1 MLKQSVTKFRQGLA
15 SVHKR
20 PLWAVILLGIATAF
34 LLVVIALFVLS
45 FFSDE
50 EDALQGK
57 VAFSESIGEAKS
69 GAEYD
74 NAYRNSINEQNQSD
88 YERASKVKGGMQ
100 IPFIIDDLPNAGSD
114 QKIDGGLCGCEPMS
128 DAQFK
133 EMLARAGVDFKGNT
147 LVRRVGQ
154 SDVYIN
160 ANRFLVNEDG
170 SGNYRFLREDVKL
183 GDDGALQKA
192 DGSLFT
198 LPHVGAVFLS
208 TDGSFID
215 SENHNIPLQGA
226 LLTLE
231 GHIILGNGQIA
242 SRPDN
247 MQQEALTDIYLTVEG
262 QLATVDAK
270 PIMHGGLFVFRNRE
284 RELVDLNRIP
294 IRWEN
299 DTVAQN
305 RNGYITNSKG
315 DVFKTLGVLFS
326 YDGILIDNHG
336 KLTQPLL
343 TINRIKDSDLY
354 LDEKMNL
361 LDRFGGGVASYGEL
375 VTVSVGDAL
384 LVKGKNLVNHK
395 DALVNIDSQGALSV
409 DIGLGGVQ
417 SGLLKNSQGAAYDR
431 FGHLITRTGK
441 LTQRG
446 ASDVYH
452 TSDGLLSAVDGKPLK
467 YYANKDIFFDFNT
480 FLPNGSI
487 GLRTYDDEVVL
498 DQNSERVYINDA
510 GEFVTKDSRPVKLG
524 VAITTTAGAVV
535 KQSGSVPSLDN
546 KRVVL
551 TAEGKPLLHNG
562 RAVYRREDGR
572 LVYADNTPVTND
584 SGAALYLQD
593 SGVITDEI
601 GKPDVLEGFS
611 VNDGTR
617 VGNQFETVEPLLD
630 SQGNPILVNGKPVYK
645 RGNKLIY
652 ADGTAVTDA
661 FGSALK
667 IDSATGKV
675 INEHGEEHKALSSR
689 LGRGVYGDVTAL
701 TANGE
706 PVYIDGKKVF
716 RQADGSLVDEDGQ
729 VITTEDGKLV
739 YYDQSKGLVTA
750 SGEKVSGIKLTN
762 QSGGQVS
769 VAELDRSSA
778 PLMSN
783 GKPVFVD
790 GKRAF
795 MRPDGSLVDESGQPI
810 TNKDGEVVFFD
821 PEEGLVTQGGQVSA
835 LVMTNAAGQRIA
847 PKSVNTAMPL
857 SANGLPV
864 FVDGKRAFMRPDGS
878 LADESGQPIINEDGE
893 VVFFDPE
900 KGLVTQH
907 GEPVSDIA
915 MTNSAGEQVSP
926 EDVSSSIPLSAN
938 EKPVFVDGKRAFL
951 QPDGSLVDESGNPIT
966 NKDGEIVF
974 FDAEKGL
981 VTKDGAVVTDMAMT
995 DSSGKRINS
1004 KDVTTSI
1011 PLSTKGKQVYL
1022 NGKRSFMRS
1031 DGSLVD
1037 ENGRKITNKDGEVI
1051 YFDAD
1056 KGLVTKDGTAIDDMK
1071 LSTKDGNSLNASDID
1086 TSVAA
1091 KRLTGL
1097 SKDGQSLFYNGKK
1110 VYQRPDGTI
1119 VDENNNPI
1127 LTADGKALHLDAKG
1141 RLLDSSNN
1149 IVPLPT
1155 FTDAKGNFVSNDNI
1169 KTGFANIDKQRGLQ
1183 AVTRNGEPLYYNNK
1197 KVFRRADG
1205 TLVDENDNVVTTKDG
1220 KAVKLSADGELTTF
1234 DGQKIDE
1241 PLLKNKLGEL
1251 VPNQDIDSASPT
1263 KLLTE
1268 NGKAVYF
1275 NGRKVHVRPDGILVD
1290 EFDRE
1295 LVGDDGLP
1303 LRLNENNQVVDSAGN
1318 PVSLGDSAG
1327 RPVMNGNFKT
1337 RGNGQLGDFTEQDGY
1352 IIGKDGKPLL
1362 HNGQRVVRKADG
1374 YLYTEDGKRIENK
1387 DGMPIKLND
1396 KGEFVD
1402 AKGNVI
1408 EEALFTNGEGVL
1420 LYGNGK
1426 PVTSLMKRIGD
1437 SDMYLSRD
1445 GHIVDEKGKPYLID
1459 GQPVLV
1465 DPQTS
1470 ELVGP
1475 DGKPIRD
1482 AEGNSVLISSSGKL
1496 ISRDGKLSK
1505 GTLLTSSDGELLTT
1519 EGVLASKSDELIPI
1533 PGTSYYRTKDG
1544 VVVDGKGRL
1553 VNYGEDIIRINKQ
1566 GKLVD
1571 GRGRSLRYRG
1581 QALGTDAQGYIVDS
1595 KNERI
1600 LIDDK
1605 PIKVENLSTVLE
1617 KPKASTTPPILVGVA
1632 EPKGNVT
1639 QITQSNGAESSD
1651 KVARAQVDVNSTTE
1665 ASVTPKRDVDLTKAS
1680 NAARARLIARYNKL
1694 STALDTEITSIE
1706 SAAKSTYTSVSEIAD
1721 LGSSTSSTPKTA
1733 NAGDTDRDSNEQ
1745 PNAKGKAGGEDN
1757 RELLFGAGDNLYAV
1771 TTQQMNSDLNDELE
1785 VSILSG
1791 KRGSLVYL
1799 ATAYAKVELRY
1810 DNAVLAFNR
1819 ICPVK
1824 QDCFALSGIGL
1835 DPATGSA
1842 AIGAAEVDTHFMY
1855 RYGSLFL
1862 ASFGAGVSDGITDS
1876 LDSETETTTDGTST
1890 STVRVIKGLNY
1901 GEIAVKGVAE
1911 TGNTLLPLLTSRVNR
1926 PVTVTIPA
1934 QTELVIKL
1942 TQPLYH

>member
-20 PLWAVILLGIATAF
+20 PLWAVILLGVATAF
-34 LLVVIALFVLS
+34 ILVVLTLFILS

-50 EDALQGK
+50 EDFVQGK

-74 NAYRNSINEQNQSD
+74 NAYRSSINEQNQSD
-88 YERASKVKGGMQ
+88 YERAAKVKGGMQ
-100 IPFIIDDLPNAGSD
+100 IPFIIDDLPNKGSE

-128 DAQFK
+128 DSQFK

-183 GDDGALQKA
+183 GDDGALQKT

-215 SENHNIPLQGA
+215 NENHNIPLQGA
-226 LLTLE
+226 LLTPE

-247 MQQEALTDIYLTVEG
+247 MQHEASTDIYITVEG

-305 RNGYITNSKG
+305 RNGYITNSQG

-343 TINRIKDSDLY
+343 TINRIKNSDLY

-361 LDRFGGGVASYGEL
+361 LDRFGGGVTSYGEL
-375 VTVSVGDAL
+375 VEVSVGDAL

-395 DALVNIDSQGALSV
+395 NALVNIDSQGALSV
-409 DIGLGGVQ
+409 DVGLGGVQ
-417 SGLLKNSQGAAYDR
+417 SGLLKNSQGVAFDR

-441 LTQRG
+441 ITQRG

-467 YYANKDIFFDFNT
+467 YYANKDLFFDFNT

-487 GLRTYDDEVVL
+487 GLRTYDNEVVI
-498 DQNSERVYINDA
+498 DQNSERVYINEA
-510 GEFVTKDSRPVKLG
+510 GEFVTKDNRPVKLG
-524 VAITTTAGAVV
+524 VAITTSGGAVV

-551 TAEGKPLLHNG
+551 TADGKPLLRNG
-562 RAVYRREDGR
+562 RAVYRRDDGR

-593 SGVITDEI
+593 SGVITDEV
-601 GKPDVLEGFS
+601 GKLDSLEGFS
-611 VNDGTR
+611 VNDGTP

-652 ADGTAVTDA
+652 ADGESVKDA
-661 FGSALK
+661 LGSALH

-675 INEHGEEHKALSSR
+675 INEDGEEHKALSSR
-689 LGRGVYGDVTAL
+689 LGHGVYGDVTAL
-701 TANGE
+701 TANGK

-729 VITTEDGKLV
+729 VITTEDGKVV
-739 YYDQSKGLVTA
+739 YYDETKGLVTA
-750 SGEKVSGIKLTN
+750 NGKKVSGIEMTN
-762 QSGGQVS
+762 QTGDKISDN
-769 VAELDRSSA
+769 ELDRSST

-795 MRPDGSLVDESGQPI
+795 IRPDGSLVDESGNPI
-810 TNKDGEVVFFD
+810 TNEDGKAVYFD
-821 PEEGLVTQGGQVSA
+821 KKKGLVTSDGA
-835 LVMTNAAGQRIA
+835 LVTDVEMTNAAGQHIS
-847 PKSVNTAMPL
+847 PETVTTSIPL
-857 SANGLPV
+857 SANGEPV
-864 FVDGKRAFMRPDGS
+864 YVDGKRAFM
-878 LADESGQPIINEDGE
+878 
-893 VVFFDPE
+893 
-900 KGLVTQH
+900 
-907 GEPVSDIA
+907 
-915 MTNSAGEQVSP
+915 
-926 EDVSSSIPLSAN
+926 
-938 EKPVFVDGKRAFL
+938 

-966 NKDGEIVF
+966 NKDGKAVY
-974 FDAEKGL
+974 FDKVKGL
-981 VTKDGAVVTDMAMT
+981 VTKDGAA
-995 DSSGKRINS
+995 IN
-1004 KDVTTSI
+1004 
-1011 PLSTKGKQVYL
+1011 
-1022 NGKRSFMRS
+1022 
-1031 DGSLVD
+1031 
-1037 ENGRKITNKDGEVI
+1037 
-1051 YFDAD
+1051 
-1056 KGLVTKDGTAIDDMK
+1056 DMK
-1071 LSTKDGNSLNASDID
+1071 LSSKDGKKLKVSDINTNSLPGI
-1086 TSVAA
+1086 
-1091 KRLTGL
+1091 LTAL
-1097 SKDGQSLFYNGKK
+1097 SKDGQPLFYKGKK

-1141 RLLDSSNN
+1141 QLLDSSNN

-1169 KTGFANIDKQRGLQ
+1169 ETGFANTAKERGLKP
-1183 AVTRNGEPLYYNNK
+1183 VTRNGEPLFFNNK

-1205 TLVDENDNVVTTKDG
+1205 TLVDENDNVITTKDG
-1220 KAVKLSADGELTTF
+1220 KAIKFGADGSLTTF
-1234 DGQKIDE
+1234 DGQKIAE
-1241 PLLKNKLGEL
+1241 PFLKDKFGAMVSNEE
-1251 VPNQDIDSASPT
+1251 IDSAQPT

-1268 NGKAVYF
+1268 NDKAVYF
-1275 NGRKVHVRPDGILVD
+1275 NGRKVHVRPDGVLVD

-1295 LVGDDGLP
+1295 LLGDDGLP
-1303 LRLNENNQVVDSAGN
+1303 LRLNENNQVVDSVGN

-1327 RPVMNGNFKT
+1327 RLVTNGNFKT
-1337 RGNGQLGDFTEQDGY
+1337 KVNGQIGDFTEQDGY

-1402 AKGNVI
+1402 PKGNVI

-1437 SDMYLSRD
+1437 SDMFLTRD
-1445 GHIVDEKGKPYLID
+1445 GHIVDENGKPYLVD

-1475 DGKPIRD
+1475 DVKLIRD
-1482 AEGNSVLISSSGKL
+1482 AEGNSVLISSTGKL

-1519 EGVLASKSDELIPI
+1519 EGVLVSKSDELTPI

-1553 VNYGEDIIRINKQ
+1553 VNYGEDTVRINKQ
-1566 GKLVD
+1566 GKLID

-1600 LIDDK
+1600 LVNDK
-1605 PIKVENLSTVLE
+1605 PIKFENLSSVLE
-1617 KPKASTTPPILVGVA
+1617 KPKESKTAPAVVSVQVR
-1632 EPKGNVT
+1632 EDNVT
-1639 QITQSNGAESSD
+1639 QKVQNNGAQSKVIEADAKGTAKNTAED
-1651 KVARAQVDVNSTTE
+1651 KVTVN
-1665 ASVTPKRDVDLTKAS
+1665 RDVDLTKATE
-1680 NAARARLIARYNKL
+1680 AARARLVARYNKL
-1694 STALDTEITSIE
+1694 SVALDTEITAID
-1706 SAAKSTYTSVSEIAD
+1706 SAAKTTYTSVSEVAD
-1721 LGSSTSSTPKTA
+1721 LSTSASSTQTT
-1733 NAGDTDRDSNEQ
+1733 
-1745 PNAKGKAGGEDN
+1745 GKAGGMDKGLTEQTNDKAESGGDDN
-1757 RELLFGAGDNLYAV
+1757 RELLYGAGDNLYAV
-1771 TTQQMNSDLNDELE
+1771 TTQQMNSDFNDELE
-1785 VSILSG
+1785 VTILSG
-1791 KRGSLVYL
+1791 KRGSPEYL

-1810 DNAVLAFNR
+1810 DNAVLSFNR

-1835 DPATGSA
+1835 DPVTASA
-1842 AIGAAEVDTHFMY
+1842 AIGAAEVDTHFWY

-1901 GEIAVKGVAE
+1901 GEIAVKGIAE
-1911 TGNTLLPLLTSRVNR
+1911 TGNTLLPILTSRVNR
-1926 PVTVTIPA
+1926 PVTVTIPSN
-1934 QTELVIKL
+1934 TELVIKL

>member
-34 LLVVIALFVLS
+34 LLLVIALFVIS
-45 FFSDE
+45 FFTDE
-50 EDALQGK
+50 EDAVQGK

-74 NAYRNSINEQNQSD
+74 NAYRNSISEQNQSD

-133 EMLARAGVDFKGNT
+133 EMLARAGGDFKGNT

-215 SENHNIPLQGA
+215 NENHNIPLQGA

-247 MQQEALTDIYLTVEG
+247 MQHEALTDIYLTVEG

-343 TINRIKDSDLY
+343 TINRIKNSDLY

-395 DALVNIDSQGALSV
+395 EALVNIDSQGALSV

-417 SGLLKNSQGAAYDR
+417 SGLLKNSQGVAYDR

-487 GLRTYDDEVVL
+487 GLRTYDDEVVI
-498 DQNSERVYINDA
+498 DQNSQRVYINEA
-510 GEFVTKDSRPVKLG
+510 GEFVTKDNSPVKLG
-524 VAITTTAGAVV
+524 VAITTTAGAIV

-551 TAEGKPLLHNG
+551 TAEGKPLLRNG

-601 GKPDVLEGFS
+601 GKLDSLEGFS

-630 SQGNPILVNGKPVYK
+630 SLGNPILVNGKPVYK

-661 FGSALK
+661 LGSALQ

-706 PVYIDGKKVF
+706 PVYINGKKVF

-739 YYDQSKGLVTA
+739 YYDESKGLVTA

-769 VAELDRSSA
+769 VAELDRSFA

-795 MRPDGSLVDESGQPI
+795 MRPDGSLVDESGNPI
-810 TNKDGEVVFFD
+810 TNKDGKAVFFD
-821 PEEGLVTQGGQVSA
+821 ANKGLVTSDGEIVTDVA
-835 LVMTNAAGQRIA
+835 MTNPAGQPIS
-847 PKSVNTAMPL
+847 PKTVTTSTPL
-857 SANGLPV
+857 SANGKPV
-864 FVDGKRAFMRPDGS
+864 YVDGKRAFM
-878 LADESGQPIINEDGE
+878 
-893 VVFFDPE
+893 
-900 KGLVTQH
+900 
-907 GEPVSDIA
+907 
-915 MTNSAGEQVSP
+915 
-926 EDVSSSIPLSAN
+926 
-938 EKPVFVDGKRAFL
+938 
-951 QPDGSLVDESGNPIT
+951 QPDGSLIDEDGNPIT
-966 NKDGEIVF
+966 NKDGQAVF
-974 FDAEKGL
+974 FDKEKGL
-981 VTKDGAVVTDMAMT
+981 VTKDGAAITD
-995 DSSGKRINS
+995 
-1004 KDVTTSI
+1004 
-1011 PLSTKGKQVYL
+1011 L
-1022 NGKRSFMRS
+1022 
-1031 DGSLVD
+1031 
-1037 ENGRKITNKDGEVI
+1037 
-1051 YFDAD
+1051 
-1056 KGLVTKDGTAIDDMK
+1056 K
-1071 LSTKDGNSLNASDID
+1071 LSTKDGQTVKPSDIEAN
-1086 TSVAA
+1086 SSAGILKA
-1091 KRLTGL
+1091 L
-1097 SKDGQSLFYNGKK
+1097 SKDGQPLFYNGKK

-1205 TLVDENDNVVTTKDG
+1205 TLVDENDNVITTKDG
-1220 KAVKLSADGELTTF
+1220 KAVKLSADGELMTF
-1234 DGQKIDE
+1234 DGQKIAE

-1251 VPNQDIDSASPT
+1251 VPNEAIDSASPT

-1275 NGRKVHVRPDGILVD
+1275 NGRKVHVRPDGVLVD

-1327 RPVMNGNFKT
+1327 RPVINGNFKT

-1445 GHIVDEKGKPYLID
+1445 GHIVDEKGKPYLIN

-1470 ELVGP
+1470 ELVDP

-1505 GTLLTSSDGELLTT
+1505 GTLLTSSDGQLLTT

-1617 KPKASTTPPILVGVA
+1617 KPKASTTPPVLVSVA
-1632 EPKGNVT
+1632 EPKGNET
-1639 QITQSNGAESSD
+1639 QITQSNGAESND
-1651 KVARAQVDVNSTTE
+1651 IEARAQVDAYSTTE
-1665 ASVTPKRDVDLTKAS
+1665 ASVTPKREVDLTKAS

-1694 STALDTEITSIE
+1694 STALDTEITSID

-1733 NAGDTDRDSNEQ
+1733 NAGGTDRDSNEQ
-1745 PNAKGKAGGEDN
+1745 PNDKGKVGGEDN

-1842 AIGAAEVDTHFMY
+1842 AISAAEVDSHFMY

>member
-20 PLWAVILLGIATAF
+20 PLWAVILLGVATAF
-34 LLVVIALFVLS
+34 ILVVLTLFILS

-50 EDALQGK
+50 EDFVQGK

-74 NAYRNSINEQNQSD
+74 NAYRSSINEQNQSD
-88 YERASKVKGGMQ
+88 YERAAKVKGGMQ
-100 IPFIIDDLPNAGSD
+100 IPFIIDDLPNKGSE

-128 DAQFK
+128 DSQFK

-154 SDVYIN
+154 SDIYIN

-183 GDDGALQKA
+183 GDDGALQKT

-215 SENHNIPLQGA
+215 NENHNIPLQGA
-226 LLTLE
+226 LLTPE

-247 MQQEALTDIYLTVEG
+247 MQHEASTDIYITVEG

-305 RNGYITNSKG
+305 RNGYITNSQG

-343 TINRIKDSDLY
+343 TINRIKNSDLY

-361 LDRFGGGVASYGEL
+361 LDRFGGGVTSYGEL
-375 VTVSVGDAL
+375 VEVSVGDAL

-395 DALVNIDSQGALSV
+395 NALVNIDSQGALSV
-409 DIGLGGVQ
+409 DVGLGGVQ
-417 SGLLKNSQGAAYDR
+417 SGLLKNSQGVAFDR

-441 LTQRG
+441 ITQRG

-467 YYANKDIFFDFNT
+467 YYANKDLFFDFNT

-487 GLRTYDDEVVL
+487 GLRTYDNEVVI
-498 DQNSERVYINDA
+498 DQNSERVYINEA
-510 GEFVTKDSRPVKLG
+510 GEFVTKDNRPVKLG
-524 VAITTTAGAVV
+524 VAITTSGGAVV

-551 TAEGKPLLHNG
+551 TADGKPLLRNG
-562 RAVYRREDGR
+562 RAVYRRDDGR

-593 SGVITDEI
+593 SGVITDEV
-601 GKPDVLEGFS
+601 GKLDSLEGFS
-611 VNDGTR
+611 VNDGTP

-652 ADGTAVTDA
+652 ADGESVKDA
-661 FGSALK
+661 LGSALH

-675 INEHGEEHKALSSR
+675 INEDGEEHKALSSR
-689 LGRGVYGDVTAL
+689 LGHGVYGDVTAL
-701 TANGE
+701 TANGK

-729 VITTEDGKLV
+729 VITTEDGKVV
-739 YYDQSKGLVTA
+739 YYDETKGLVTA
-750 SGEKVSGIKLTN
+750 NGKKVSGIEMTN
-762 QSGGQVS
+762 QTGDKISDN
-769 VAELDRSSA
+769 ELDRSST

-795 MRPDGSLVDESGQPI
+795 IRPDGSLVDESGNPI
-810 TNKDGEVVFFD
+810 TNEDGKAVYFD
-821 PEEGLVTQGGQVSA
+821 KKKGLVTSDGA
-835 LVMTNAAGQRIA
+835 LVTDVEMTNAAGQHIS
-847 PKSVNTAMPL
+847 PETVTTSIPL
-857 SANGLPV
+857 SANGEPV
-864 FVDGKRAFMRPDGS
+864 YVDGKRAFMQPDGS
-878 LADESGQPIINEDGE
+878 LVDESGNPITNKGGKA
-893 VVFFDPE
+893 VYFDKK
-900 KGLVTQH
+900 KGLVT
-907 GEPVSDIA
+907 SDGA
-915 MTNSAGEQVSP
+915 LVTDVEMTNAAGQQISP
-926 EDVSSSIPLSAN
+926 ETVTATIPLSAN
-938 EKPVFVDGKRAFL
+938 GEPVYVDGKRAFM

-966 NKDGEIVF
+966 NKDGKAVY
-974 FDAEKGL
+974 FDKDKGL
-981 VTKDGAVVTDMAMT
+981 VTKDGAA
-995 DSSGKRINS
+995 INDLKLSS
-1004 KDVTTSI
+1004 KDGKKLKVSDITT
-1011 PLSTKGKQVYL
+1011 
-1022 NGKRSFMRS
+1022 
-1031 DGSLVD
+1031 
-1037 ENGRKITNKDGEVI
+1037 
-1051 YFDAD
+1051 
-1056 KGLVTKDGTAIDDMK
+1056 
-1071 LSTKDGNSLNASDID
+1071 NSLPGI
-1086 TSVAA
+1086 
-1091 KRLTGL
+1091 LTAL
-1097 SKDGQSLFYNGKK
+1097 SKDGQPLFYKGKK

-1141 RLLDSSNN
+1141 QLLDSSNN

-1169 KTGFANIDKQRGLQ
+1169 ETGFANTAKERGLKP
-1183 AVTRNGEPLYYNNK
+1183 VTRNGEPLFFNNK
-1197 KVFRRADG
+1197 KVFQRADG
-1205 TLVDENDNVVTTKDG
+1205 TLVDENDNVITTKDG
-1220 KAVKLSADGELTTF
+1220 KAIKFGADGSLTTF
-1234 DGQKIDE
+1234 DGQKIAE
-1241 PLLKNKLGEL
+1241 PFLKDKFGAMVSNEE
-1251 VPNQDIDSASPT
+1251 IDSAQPT

-1275 NGRKVHVRPDGILVD
+1275 NGRKVHVRPDGVLVD

-1295 LVGDDGLP
+1295 LLGDDGLP
-1303 LRLNENNQVVDSAGN
+1303 LRLNENNQVVDSVGN

-1327 RPVMNGNFKT
+1327 RLVTNGNFKT
-1337 RGNGQLGDFTEQDGY
+1337 KVNGQIGDFTEQDGY

-1402 AKGNVI
+1402 PKGNVI

-1437 SDMYLSRD
+1437 SDMFLTRD
-1445 GHIVDEKGKPYLID
+1445 GHIVDENGKPYLVD

-1475 DGKPIRD
+1475 DGKLIRD
-1482 AEGNSVLISSSGKL
+1482 AEGNSVLISSTGKL

-1519 EGVLASKSDELIPI
+1519 EGVLVSKSDELIPI

-1553 VNYGEDIIRINKQ
+1553 VNYGEDTVRINKQ
-1566 GKLVD
+1566 GKLID

-1600 LIDDK
+1600 LVNDK
-1605 PIKVENLSTVLE
+1605 PIKFENLSSVLE
-1617 KPKASTTPPILVGVA
+1617 KPKESKTAPAVVSVQVR
-1632 EPKGNVT
+1632 EDNVT
-1639 QITQSNGAESSD
+1639 QKVQNNGAQSKVIEADAKGTAKNTAED
-1651 KVARAQVDVNSTTE
+1651 KVTVN
-1665 ASVTPKRDVDLTKAS
+1665 RDVDLTKATE
-1680 NAARARLIARYNKL
+1680 AARARLVARYNKL
-1694 STALDTEITSIE
+1694 SVALDTEITAID
-1706 SAAKSTYTSVSEIAD
+1706 SAAKTTYTSVSEVAD
-1721 LGSSTSSTPKTA
+1721 LSTSASSTQTTA
-1733 NAGDTDRDSNEQ
+1733 
-1745 PNAKGKAGGEDN
+1745 KAGGMDKGLTEQTNDKAKSGGDDN
-1757 RELLFGAGDNLYAV
+1757 RELLYGAGDNLYAV
-1771 TTQQMNSDLNDELE
+1771 TTQQMNSDFNDELE
-1785 VSILSG
+1785 VTILSG
-1791 KRGSLVYL
+1791 KRGSPEYL

-1810 DNAVLAFNR
+1810 DNAVLSFNR

-1835 DPATGSA
+1835 DPVTASA
-1842 AIGAAEVDTHFMY
+1842 AIGAAEVDTHFWY

-1901 GEIAVKGVAE
+1901 GEIAVKGIAE
-1911 TGNTLLPLLTSRVNR
+1911 TGNTLLPILTSRVNR
-1926 PVTVTIPA
+1926 PVTVTIPSN
-1934 QTELVIKL
+1934 TELVIKL